1 MNSDLKREIMADM
14 LQEWIILLVS
24 FCYLSILFAIAY
36 FGDKRADS
44 GRSIISN
51 PYIYTLSIAVYCTAW
66 TFYGSVGRAAQ
77 TGVGFLPIYLGPTLI
92 AVLWWTVL
100 RKIIRITKVH
110 RITTIA
116 DFISSRYG
124 KSSLLGGLVT
134 IIAVVGIM
142 PYISLQLK
150 AVSTSFNV
158 LHMYSESASDTASHI
173 TTWWKDTALYV
184 AMIMALF
191 SILFGTRHIDATE
204 RHEGM
209 VAAIAFESVVKL
221 LAFTSVGIFVT
232 FVLFSGPGELFGNAM
247 KHQELKRLIG
257 MEAMT
262 GGYTS
267 WLTLTFLS
275 MIAIMF
281 LPRQFQVLVVENV
294 NEAHLR
300 KATWL
305 FPLYLLAINLFVL
318 PISFAGL
325 LHFPG
330 GAVDPDTF
338 VLTLPLA
345 QHQEFLAMFVF
356 LGGLSAATGMV
367 IVATIALSTMLC
379 NDLVI
384 PVLLRIRKLR
394 SEDLSRVLISI
405 RRGSIIGVLL
415 LGYLFFRFTGES
427 YALVTIGL
435 MSFAAAAQFAP
446 PILIG
451 IYWKGASMKGAIVG
465 LLGGFMMWAYTLLL
479 PSFAKSGWISASFLS
494 EGPLGIKLLAPYAL
508 FGLDMF
514 DPLTHSVFW
523 SMLVN
528 VGFLICVSLF
538 DRQGTFEQLQ
548 AKLFVDVF
556 SQGIE
561 TRETRLWSGTSSV
574 AEIKDLVTRLVGQI
588 RAERAFAGYERNR
601 GVRLDIN
608 AQANADLVEFAEREL
623 SGAIGAASAR
633 VMVSSVVKGE
643 ALSMEGVMKILDE
656 ASQVIEYSHKLEQ
669 KSRELE
675 EATKELREA
684 NERLKELDRMKDEF
698 VSIVSHELRTP
709 LTSIRALTE
718 ILHDNPELERE
729 KRQQF
734 LGNVVKESERLS
746 RLINQ
751 VLDMAKIEAETAE
764 WTPEQVDLR
773 ELIEEGLVSTNQLFI
788 ERSVAL
794 NREMP
799 PEPVLVT
806 VDRDRLVQVVINLLS
821 NAVKFCKKESGLVKV
836 RILVEDGAAR
846 VEVTDNGPGI
856 PHVEQEKIF
865 NKFHQIKDRTKGK
878 PMGSG
883 LGLSISQRII
893 EHHGGKIWVE
903 SGKNGGATFIFTLP
917 RSDSKNRM

>member
-1 MNSDLKREIMADM
+1 M
-14 LQEWIILLVS
+14 LHEWFILIIA
-24 FCYLSILFAIAY
+24 FAYLSLLFAIAY
-36 FGDKRADS
+36 YGDKRADA

-92 AVLWWTVL
+92 AALWCSML
-100 RKIIRITKVH
+100 RKIVRITKVH

-116 DFISSRYG
+116 DFIASRYG
-124 KSSLLGGLVT
+124 KSSLMGGLVT

-142 PYISLQLK
+142 PYISLQLN

-158 LHMYSESASDTASHI
+158 LHLYPESASSTLSDAPL
-173 TTWWKDTALYV
+173 WKDTGLYV
-184 AMIMALF
+184 AMIMAIF

-204 RHEGM
+204 RHEGL

-232 FVLFSGPGELFGNAM
+232 FILFSGPGELFKSAM
-247 KHQELKRLIG
+247 QHVELKKLFSI
-257 MEAMT
+257 EAMS

-275 MIAIMF
+275 MSAIMF
-281 LPRQFQVLVVENV
+281 LPRQFHILAVENV
-294 NEAHLR
+294 NEAHLK
-300 KATWL
+300 KALWL
-305 FPLYLLAINLFVL
+305 FPLYLLAINIFVL
-318 PISFAGL
+318 PISFSGL
-325 LHFPG
+325 LHFHGSP
-330 GAVDPDTF
+330 VNPDTF

-345 QHQEFLAMFVF
+345 HNQELLALFVF

-367 IVATIALSTMLC
+367 IVATIALSTMIC
-379 NDLVI
+379 NDLVM
-384 PVLLRIRKLR
+384 PVLLRVRTLQ
-394 SEDLSRVLISI
+394 SEDLSRVLIAI

-415 LGYLFFRFTGES
+415 LGYLFFHFIGES

-451 IYWKGASMKGAIVG
+451 IYWKGASKIGAMTG
-465 LLGGFMMWAYTLLL
+465 LLGGFLMWIYTLLL

-494 EGPLGIKLLAPYAL
+494 EGPFRIKLLAPYAL

-523 SMLVN
+523 SMLFN
-528 VGFLICVSLF
+528 IGLLISVSLF
-538 DRQGTFEQLQ
+538 SRQNAFEQLQ
-548 AKLFVDVF
+548 ATLFVDVF
-556 SQGIE
+556 RQNIDAG
-561 TRETRLWSGTSSV
+561 ETRLWSGTSTV
-574 AEIKDLVTRLVGQI
+574 AEIKDLVARLVGHI
-588 RAERAFAGYERNR
+588 RAERSFTEYERKR
-601 GVRLDIN
+601 GITLDIN
-608 AQANADLVEFAEREL
+608 AQADANLVDFAEREL
-623 SGAIGAASAR
+623 SGAIGSASAR
-633 VMVSSVVKGE
+633 VMVSSVVQGE

-656 ASQVIEYSHKLEQ
+656 ASHVIEYSHKLEQ

-675 EATKELREA
+675 DASKELQEA

-709 LTSIRALTE
+709 LTAIRALTE
-718 ILHDNPELERE
+718 ILHNNPELDRV

-751 VLDMAKIEAETAE
+751 VLDVAKIEAGTAE
-764 WTPEQVDLR
+764 WALEQVDLR
-773 ELIEEGLVSTNQLFI
+773 ELIEEGLVTTDHLFI
-788 ERSVAL
+788 EKSVTL
-794 NREMP
+794 KKELP
-799 PEPVLVT
+799 TEPVPVM
-806 VDRDRLVQVVINLLS
+806 VNRDRLVQVVINLLS
-821 NAVKFCKKESGLVKV
+821 NAVKFCEKGSGLVNIKMQT
-836 RILVEDGAAR
+836 EDSTAR

-856 PHVEQEKIF
+856 PALEQEKIF
-865 NKFHQIKDRTKGK
+865 DKFHQIKDRTKGK

-883 LGLSISQRII
+883 LGLSICQHII
-893 EHHGGKIWVE
+893 KYHGGKIWVK
-903 SGKNGGATFIFTLP
+903 SSMDMGAKFIFTLP
-917 RSDSKNRM
+917 RHETKPD

>member
-1 MNSDLKREIMADM
+1 M
-14 LQEWIILLVS
+14 LQEWFILFIS

-36 FGDKRADS
+36 FGDKRADT

-92 AVLWWTVL
+92 ATLWWSVL

-116 DFISSRYG
+116 DFIASRYG
-124 KSSLLGGLVT
+124 KSSLIGGLVT
-134 IIAVVGIM
+134 IIAVAGIM

-158 LHMYSESASDTASHI
+158 FHIYSEPASTAAADI
-173 TTWWKDTALYV
+173 TIWWKDTALYI

-221 LAFTSVGIFVT
+221 LAFTSVGIFAT
-232 FVLFSGPGELFGNAM
+232 FVLFSGPGELFGNAI
-247 KHQELKRLIG
+247 KLPELKRLVG

-275 MIAIMF
+275 MMAIMF
-281 LPRQFQVLVVENV
+281 LPRQFHVLVVENV
-294 NEAHLR
+294 NEDHLR

-305 FPLYLLAINLFVL
+305 FPLYLLAINIFVL

-325 LHFPG
+325 LSFPG
-330 GAVDPDTF
+330 GTVDPDTF
-338 VLTLPLA
+338 VLALPLTH
-345 QHQEFLAMFVF
+345 HQELLALFVF

-367 IVATIALSTMLC
+367 IVATIALSTMVC

-384 PVLLRIRKLR
+384 PVLLRVRALQ
-394 SEDLSRVLISI
+394 SEDLSRLLISI

-415 LGYLFFRFTGES
+415 LGYLFFHYIGES

-451 IYWKGASMKGAIVG
+451 IYWKGASKKGAIIG
-465 LLGGFMMWAYTLLL
+465 LLGGYLMWTYTLLL
-479 PSFAKSGWISASFLS
+479 PSFAKSGWMPASFLS
-494 EGPLGIKLLAPYAL
+494 EGPFGIKLLAPYSL

-523 SMLVN
+523 SMLLN
-528 VGFLICVSLF
+528 VGFLVSVSLF
-538 DRQGTFEQLQ
+538 DRQNALEQLQ

-556 SQGIE
+556 GQGVD
-561 TRETRLWSGTSSV
+561 TRDTRLWSGTSSV
-574 AEIKDLVTRLVGQI
+574 VEIKDLVTRFVGPI
-588 RAERAFAGYERNR
+588 RAERAFAEYEKNR
-601 GVRLDIN
+601 GVKLDTN
-608 AQANADLVEFAEREL
+608 AQADANLVEFAEREL

-633 VMVSSVVKGE
+633 VMVSSVVQGE

-669 KSRELE
+669 KSLELE
-675 EATKELREA
+675 AATKDLREA

-709 LTSIRALTE
+709 LTAIRALTE
-718 ILHDNPELERE
+718 ILHDNPELDRE
-729 KRQQF
+729 KRQHF

-764 WTPEQVDLR
+764 WTREQVDLR

-794 NREMP
+794 NKELP
-799 PEPVLVT
+799 SKPVLVA

-821 NAVKFCKKESGLVKV
+821 NAVKFCEKETGLVKV
-836 RILVEDGAAR
+836 RMLADDGAAR

-856 PHVEQEKIF
+856 PRVEQEKIF

-893 EHHGGKIWVE
+893 EYHGGKIWVE
-903 SGKNGGATFIFTLP
+903 SSRNKGATFIFTLP
-917 RSDSKNRM
+917 RSESGNRT

>member
-1 MNSDLKREIMADM
+1 MCKNLKKGIPADM
-14 LQEWIILLVS
+14 LQEWFILLIA
-24 FCYLSILFAIAY
+24 FCYLSLLFAIAY
-36 FGDKRADS
+36 FGDKRADA

-92 AVLWWTVL
+92 AVLWWSVL

-116 DFISSRYG
+116 DFIASRYG
-124 KSSLLGGLVT
+124 KSSLLGGLVA

-158 LHMYSESASDTASHI
+158 LHLSFDTALNATSHI
-173 TTWWKDTALYV
+173 TVWWKDTALYV
-184 AMIMALF
+184 AMIMAIF

-221 LAFTSVGIFVT
+221 LAFTSVGIFAT
-232 FVLFSGPGELFGNAM
+232 FFLFDGPGELFSRAVG
-247 KHQELKRLIG
+247 QPELKRLFG
-257 MEAMT
+257 LETMT

-305 FPLYLLAINLFVL
+305 FPLYLLAINIFVL

-325 LHFPG
+325 LSFPSG
-330 GAVDPDTF
+330 SVDPDTF
-338 VLTLPLA
+338 VLALPLKKN
-345 QHQEFLAMFVF
+345 QELLALFVF

-367 IVATIALSTMLC
+367 IVATIALSTMVC
-379 NDLVI
+379 NDLVM
-384 PVLLRIRKLR
+384 PVLLRIRALL
-394 SEDLSRVLISI
+394 SEDLSRVLIAI

-451 IYWKGASMKGAIVG
+451 IYWKGASKKGAIAG
-465 LLGGFMMWAYTLLL
+465 LMGGFLMWAYTLLL
-479 PSFAKSGWISASFLS
+479 PSFAKSGWLSTSFIS
-494 EGPLGIKLLAPYAL
+494 EGPFGIKLLAPYTL

-514 DPLTHSVFW
+514 DILTHSVFW

-528 VGFLICVSLF
+528 IGGLVSVSLF
-538 DRQGTFEQLQ
+538 DRQGAFEQLQ

-556 SQGIE
+556 SKGIE
-561 TRETRLWSGTSSV
+561 PRDKRLWSGTSTV
-574 AEIKDLVTRLVGQI
+574 TEIKDLVTRLVGPI
-588 RAERAFAGYERNR
+588 RSKRAFAEYEMSR
-601 GVRLDIN
+601 GVKLDIN
-608 AQANADLVEFAEREL
+608 ALSDANLVEFAEREL
-623 SGAIGAASAR
+623 SGAIGSASAR

-669 KSRELE
+669 KSLELE
-675 EATKELREA
+675 AATMELREA

-709 LTSIRALTE
+709 LTAIRALTE
-718 ILHDNPELERE
+718 ILHNNPKLDKN

-734 LGNVVKESERLS
+734 LGNVVKEAERLS

-751 VLDMAKIEAETAE
+751 VLDMAKIEAATAE
-764 WTPEQVDLR
+764 WVREEVDLR
-773 ELIEEGLVSTNQLFI
+773 ELVEEGLVTTSQIFI
-788 ERSVAL
+788 EQSVAL
-794 NREMP
+794 NKELSSK
-799 PEPVLVT
+799 PVLVT

-821 NAVKFCKKESGLVKV
+821 NAVKFCDKDSGFVTVKM
-836 RILVEDGAAR
+836 LSDDGVAR

-856 PHVEQEKIF
+856 PTAEKNKIF
-865 NKFHQIKDRTKGK
+865 DKFHQVKDRTKGK

-903 SGKNGGATFIFTLP
+903 SSSNRGATFIFTLP
-917 RSDSKNRM
+917 RSK